1 MKTKIDLTETNLI
14 SLIKRILLEQTDKM
28 PDIYAGD
35 AGDVVPIDEP
45 YKKTSPID
53 EPYKKTSPMVINKQV
68 QRYCPNGVYDKVDS
82 PPYYMCSQSDAI
94 KPVQKQLKVYPDGKF
109 GINTLYALYN
119 KHKKMAITSDMLVSE
134 IPTVTEIPAA
144 SPAVSEIPTVT
155 EIPTKKIGILN
166 ISKTYD
172 GIFVMAAYMDYKQ
185 KTPKIQLKTGFF
197 GGKTY
202 TTSCARL
209 NEYKAKFFYDYE
221 KKEFIDINIDLNTK
235 LKNHFCK

>member
-28 PDIYAGD
+28 PDIY

-94 KPVQKQLKVYPDGKF
+94 KPVQKELKVYPDGKF

-119 KHKKMAITSDMLVSE
+119 KYKKMAITSDMLV
-134 IPTVTEIPAA
+134 TEIPAA
-144 SPAVSEIPTVT
+144 SPAVTEIPTASPAAT
-155 EIPTKKIGILN
+155 EMPTKKIGILN
-166 ISKTYD
+166 INKTYD
-172 GIFVMAAYMDYKQ
+172 GFFVRVAYMDYEQ

-209 NEYKAKFFYDYE
+209 NEYKTKFFYDYE